1 VTGVDDAD
9 ADGNQNYRITS
20 TSSSTDPDYDN
31 LTIGDVYMRNT
42 DNESAGFL
50 INPTTIILIDTLTTD
65 EFSGQDFFTI
75 VLMKAPSANVTVT
88 LYSSDE
94 DEGMASPETLTFTSS
109 NWNAPQTVIVT
120 GMDDGVADGNQ
131 FYDIRFNPAT
141 SADTD
146 YDGLQPTR
154 VFCTNIDND

>member
-1 VTGVDDAD
+1 M
-9 ADGNQNYRITS
+9 Q
-20 TSSSTDPDYDN
+20 
-31 LTIGDVYMRNT
+31 NT
-42 DNESAGFL
+42 DDETAGFL
-50 INPTTIILIDTLTTD
+50 INPDTIFIFDTLTTD

-75 VLMKAPSANVTVT
+75 VLTKAPSADVTVT
-88 LYSSDE
+88 LYSSNT
-94 DEGMASPETLTFTSS
+94 DEGTVSPATLTFTSS

-120 GMDDGVADGNQ
+120 GVDDGIADGNQ

-146 YDGLQPTR
+146 YDGVRPSR